1 LIEFA
6 LSEILRLLGYRFF
19 QYALLGGI
27 VSALTCAWVGLFLVL
42 RKEVM
47 IGDGIAHTAFGGV
60 AIGLFLGIDP
70 VFAAFLISV
79 LAVFGV
85 SYMRKKG
92 LASSDSAIA
101 MMLALGFSTGLIVI
115 SLAGGFNVELFSY
128 LFGSILTIDEQ
139 DLLVIAI
146 LGISTILFME
156 LFHKELLSITF
167 DEEDAR
173 LAGLPIRPLSI
184 AFNMLVATTIALSIK
199 VIGIILVVALL
210 VIPGLS
216 ALQLSLP
223 FKKTVVA
230 TVGFAIVSMV
240 TGILLSAILNVAT
253 SGVII
258 FTAAAFFLL
267 TTLYKRL
274 G

>member
-6 LSEILRLLGYRFF
+6 LSDIFRLLGYRFF
-19 QYALLGGI
+19 QFALLGGI
-27 VSALTCAWVGLFLVL
+27 ISALTCAWVGLFLVL

-60 AIGLFLGIDP
+60 AIGLFLGVDP
-70 VFAAFLISV
+70 VFTAFLISV

-115 SLAGGFNVELFSY
+115 SLAGGFNVELLSY
-128 LFGSILTIDEQ
+128 LFGSVLTIDEQ

-146 LGISTILFME
+146 LGISTFLFMG

-173 LAGLPIRPLSI
+173 LAGLPIGPLSV

-216 ALQLSLP
+216 ALQLGLP
-223 FKKTVVA
+223 FKKTVAA
-230 TVGFAIVSMV
+230 TLSFAIVSMV
-240 TGILLSAILNVAT
+240 TGILLSAILNVAA

-267 TTLYKRL
+267 TSVYKKL
-274 G
+274 S